1 MRRIAPCL
9 IALAGLSLA
18 FPAAAGDVRLVSDT
32 FELVCSVEV
41 SVGPDAPDDTK
52 SEFHTDVRKGWSI
65 TKPGKLCY
73 RRPSTPDNCESGMTQ
88 WRTKW
93 MCAESTGEGTVEL
106 SVK

>member
-1 MRRIAPCL
+1 MMPRLICL
-9 IALAGLSLA
+9 LSLFLGFA
-18 FPAAAGDVRLVSDT
+18 SPVIAGDVRLVSDT

-41 SVGPDAPDDTK
+41 SAGPDAPDDTR
-52 SEFHTDVRKGWSI
+52 SEFHADVRKGWSI
-65 TKPGKLCY
+65 TRPDKLCY

-93 MCAESTGEGTVEL
+93 KCAESTGRDTVEI